1 MIDVLNIAIL
11 GVSIIIFLI
20 SYKKDLNVK
29 KCIIFYVV
37 YIFTQFI
44 LRNYIKYWLTAEI
57 FLIIKIMLFYLI
69 IKLIFKDKINI
80 LDIFYIMYGYL
91 FMSLTNKVLKQEIL
105 VNIIVLLISCVFIA
119 NRERIYKLSC
129 KIIKIWDEGSDRAL
143 TLRNVFVICFNISIF
158 IICTWLLG

>member
-1 MIDVLNIAIL
+1 
-11 GVSIIIFLI
+11 
-20 SYKKDLNVK
+20 
-29 KCIIFYVV
+29 
-37 YIFTQFI
+37 
-44 LRNYIKYWLTAEI
+44 
-57 FLIIKIMLFYLI
+57 MLFYLI

-91 FMSLTNKVLKQEIL
+91 FMSLTSKVLKQEIL